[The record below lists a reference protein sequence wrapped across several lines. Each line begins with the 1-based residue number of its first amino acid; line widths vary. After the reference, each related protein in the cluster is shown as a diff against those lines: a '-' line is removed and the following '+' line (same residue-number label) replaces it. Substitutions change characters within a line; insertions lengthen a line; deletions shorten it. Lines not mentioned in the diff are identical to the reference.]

1 MSSQLSKSEQVYYH
15 LREQIR
21 TRELDA
27 GDRIVLSTVAD
38 ELDMSVVPV
47 REAVRQLEAE
57 GYITYETNVGAR
69 VSRMNRDAYFETIE
83 SLAVVEAAATGL
95 ASTHMTADDIAEA
108 REVNGQ
114 MRELLSHFEP
124 DTFTELNMRFHGIL
138 TAKCPNKRLTQLVS
152 SEWERLDYFRVSTF
166 RYIPKR
172 AESSVEEHARIV
184 NLIEAGADPG
194 YVESVARQHRLT
206 TSDTYRVLTKNQK

>member
-1 MSSQLSKSEQVYYH
+1 MSDLSKSELVYRN

-38 ELDMSVVPV
+38 ELGMSVVPV

-69 VSRMNRDAYFETIE
+69 VTRMNRNAYFETIE
-83 SLAVVEAAATGL
+83 SLAVIEAAATGL
-95 ASTHMTADDIAEA
+95 AALHMTAADLTEA
-108 REVNGQ
+108 RSVNDQ
-114 MRELLSHFEP
+114 MRKLLDDFKPEV
-124 DTFTELNMRFHGIL
+124 FTDLNMTFHGVL
-138 TAKCPNKRLTQLVS
+138 TAKCPNKRLIQLVR

-206 TSDTYRVLTKNQK
+206 TSDTYRELVKSEK

>member
-1 MSSQLSKSEQVYYH
+1 MNDLSKSEQVYRH

-38 ELDMSVVPV
+38 ELGMSVVPV

-69 VSRMNRDAYFETIE
+69 VTRMNRDAYFETIE
-83 SLAVVEAAATGL
+83 SLAVIEAAATGL
-95 ASTHMTADDIAEA
+95 AAPHMTAADLAEA
-108 REVNGQ
+108 RSVNDQ
-114 MRELLSHFEP
+114 MRKLLEDFKPEV
-124 DTFTELNMRFHGIL
+124 FTDLNMTFHGIL
-138 TAKCPNKRLTQLVS
+138 TAKCPNKRLIQLVR

-184 NLIEAGADPG
+184 NLIEAGAEPG
-194 YVESVARQHRLT
+194 YIESVARQHRLT
-206 TSDTYRVLTKNQK
+206 TSDTYRVLVKSEK

>member
-1 MSSQLSKSEQVYYH
+1 MNDLSKSEQVYRH

-38 ELDMSVVPV
+38 ELGMSVVPV

-69 VSRMNRDAYFETIE
+69 VTRMNRDAYFETIE
-83 SLAVVEAAATGL
+83 SLAVIEAAATGL
-95 ASTHMTADDIAEA
+95 AAPHMTAADLAEA
-108 REVNGQ
+108 RSVNDQ
-114 MRELLSHFEP
+114 MRKLLEDFKPEV
-124 DTFTELNMRFHGIL
+124 FTDLNMTFHGIL
-138 TAKCPNKRLTQLVS
+138 TAKCPNKRLIQLVR

-184 NLIEAGADPG
+184 NLIEAGAEPG
-194 YVESVARQHRLT
+194 YIESVARQHRLT
-206 TSDTYRVLTKNQK
+206 TSDTYRLLVKSEK